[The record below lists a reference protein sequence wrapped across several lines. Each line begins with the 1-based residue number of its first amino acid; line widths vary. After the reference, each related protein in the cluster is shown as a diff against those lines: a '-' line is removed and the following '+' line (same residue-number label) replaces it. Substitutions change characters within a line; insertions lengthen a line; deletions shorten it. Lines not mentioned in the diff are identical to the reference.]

1 MSILRD
7 GFAICIYLC
16 AMKQHCN
23 KPFPVSNF
31 PFFYGWVILA
41 AGIIG
46 ILVSIP
52 GQTMGVSVFT
62 ESLLSDLQINRN
74 NLSLAYLV
82 GTLGSGL
89 LITRAGKLYDRHG
102 ARIMAFV
109 SGVVLGIMLVYL
121 TRVDRLAGIMARM
134 GWLSPSLLTFVL
146 LAFGFWGIRFFGQGL
161 LTMVS
166 RNMVM
171 KWFNRRRGLA
181 NAILGIFSAL
191 GFSVAPKI
199 LDQIIQRLEWRGAWI
214 FLAMVAGIVFALF
227 VLLVFRDNPEAC
239 GCKADGKLK
248 NVRKRKRPPSLPDH
262 DFTLKEARRTMAFWA
277 FTLGLSLSALYISGL
292 TFHVV
297 SVFEVS
303 GLTRAQG
310 LGIFIPTSLI
320 AVVIQF
326 VGGYISDYIRLK
338 FLLLL
343 FVLGMVLS
351 IAGLILLGG
360 IPMAYWMI
368 IGGNGMGWGLYTV
381 LIGVTWPRF
390 YGLKHLGAISG
401 FSLSWTVIGSAL
413 GPYMFSVSL
422 ELTGSY
428 DLVAWVSL
436 AISILCLAL
445 AFRADNPGMS
455 GKSTPD

>member
-1 MSILRD
+1 
-7 GFAICIYLC
+7 
-16 AMKQHCN
+16 MKQKCN
-23 KPFPVSNF
+23 KPFPVSKF

-46 ILVSIP
+46 ILMSIP

-62 ESLLSDLQINRN
+62 ESLLADLQINRN

-82 GTLGSGL
+82 GTVGSGL
-89 LITRAGKLYDRHG
+89 IITRAGKLYDRHG
-102 ARIMAFV
+102 ARVMAFV
-109 SGVVLGIMLVYL
+109 AGVMLGLMLVYL
-121 TRVDRLAGIMARM
+121 TRVDRLAESLSAVK
-134 GWLSPSLLTFVL
+134 WLSPAVLTFVL

-181 NAILGIFSAL
+181 NAVLGIFSAL

-199 LDQIIQRLEWRGAWI
+199 LDQVIQQLEWRGAWI
-214 FLAMVAGIVFALF
+214 FLAMLVGIGFAFF
-227 VLLVFRDNPEAC
+227 VLLIFRDNPQAC
-239 GCKADGKLK
+239 GCEPDGKLSRAK
-248 NVRKRKRPPSLPDH
+248 GNRRPPSLPDH
-262 DFTLKEARRTMAFWA
+262 DFTLTEARSTLSFWA

-303 GLTRAQG
+303 GLTREQG

-320 AVVIQF
+320 AVGIQF
-326 VGGYISDYIRLK
+326 LGGYASDFIRLK
-338 FLLLL
+338 FLLLV
-343 FVLGMVLS
+343 FALGMALS
-351 IAGLILLGG
+351 IVGLVLLGE
-360 IPMAYWMI
+360 PPVAYWMI
-368 IGGNGMGWGLYTV
+368 IAGNGVVWGLYTV

-401 FSLSWTVIGSAL
+401 FSLSWAVIGSAL
-413 GPYMFSVSL
+413 GPYMFSLSQD
-422 ELTGSY
+422 LTGSY
-428 DLVAWVSL
+428 DLVAWICFVI
-436 AISILCLAL
+436 AILVAAL
-445 AFRADNPGMS
+445 SFKADNPGVPALQNLQ
-455 GKSTPD
+455 KKK

>member
-1 MSILRD
+1 
-7 GFAICIYLC
+7 
-16 AMKQHCN
+16 MKRNCN
-23 KPFPVSNF
+23 KPFPVSKF

-41 AGIIG
+41 AGTIG
-46 ILVSIP
+46 ILMSIP

-62 ESLLSDLQINRN
+62 ESLLADLQINRN

-89 LITRAGKLYDRHG
+89 MITRAGKLYDQYG
-102 ARIMAFV
+102 ARVMAFIA
-109 SGVVLGIMLVYL
+109 GVMLGVMLVYL
-121 TRVDRLAGIMARM
+121 TRVDRLVDAMSDA
-134 GWLSPSLLTFVL
+134 WLSPALLTFVL
-146 LAFGFWGIRFFGQGL
+146 LAVGFWGIRFFGQGL

-181 NAILGIFSAL
+181 NAVLGIFSAL

-199 LDQIIQRLEWRGAWI
+199 LDQVIQRLEWRGAWI
-214 FLAMVAGIVFALF
+214 FLALLVGIVFALF
-227 VLLVFRDNPEAC
+227 VLFIFRDN
-239 GCKADGKLK
+239 GKLK
-248 NVRKRKRPPSLPDH
+248 ASKKGRRPPSLPDH
-262 DFTLKEARRTMAFWA
+262 DFTLLEARKTIAFWA

-297 SVFEVS
+297 SVFEAS
-303 GLTRAQG
+303 GLTREQG

-320 AVVIQF
+320 AVGVQF
-326 VGGYISDYIRLK
+326 LGGYASDYIRLK

-343 FVLGMVLS
+343 FALGITFS
-351 IAGLILLGG
+351 IVGLTMLGG
-360 IPMAYWMI
+360 NSWAYWMI
-368 IGGNGMGWGLYTV
+368 ICGNGVVWGLYTV

-413 GPYMFSVSL
+413 GPYMFSLSMNF
-422 ELTGSY
+422 TGSY
-428 DLVAWVSL
+428 DLVAWICL
-436 AISILCLAL
+436 GISVVLVTL
-445 AFRADNPGMS
+445 AFKADNPGLPA
-455 GKSTPD
+455 KLHL